1 MFIMSFGREEIIAL
15 LWTYPSSCFHIAHIM
30 ELGEYEIRAL
40 CKCFEVS
47 MSSISAHSL
56 FVCSEMAISVL
67 NATLYLSFHE
77 RMFSFWPWRWYEV
90 STFPLHE
97 IFGSLF
103 LWETILGLLVASWLQ
118 FADHCQWCSFD
129 LVCWLLADLVWCS
142 CWSFAQ
148 NSVNNNI
155 SKIQLINWRREE
167 RK

>member
-1 MFIMSFGREEIIAL
+1 MLLLAVHLSIFRMFAWWTPLKSFQY
-15 LWTYPSSCFHIAHIM
+15 WTVDLFCISAPAKHFGHLTNWTSYLVHYIS
-30 ELGEYEIRAL
+30 LIRARL
-40 CKCFEVS
+40 LDL
-47 MSSISAHSL
+47 IL
-56 FVCSEMAISVL
+56 I
-67 NATLYLSFHE
+67 T

-97 IFGSLF
+97 IFGPLF

-142 CWSFAQ
+142 CRSFAQ